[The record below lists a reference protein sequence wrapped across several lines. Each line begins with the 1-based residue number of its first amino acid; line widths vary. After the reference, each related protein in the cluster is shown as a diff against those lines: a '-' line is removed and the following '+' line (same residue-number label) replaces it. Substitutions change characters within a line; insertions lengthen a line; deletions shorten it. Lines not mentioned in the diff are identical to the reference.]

1 MDDVMNF
8 AVQDGTRLPVAVW
21 RGGDTRTPIVL
32 LHSLFFD
39 ATMFMPLVELSA
51 GNRMVVAPT
60 FRGQGTAKPGQAEP
74 NIAQLADDLSCTLVG
89 LGISRAHIVGSSMG
103 GYVAMEFLR
112 HNADRVASLTLSC
125 CTCEVEQRPERFAAL
140 SQFVASGPHPDTG
153 ARIAGIM
160 FGTSTLDNP
169 SDTVSDWIERF
180 AKTPPSMSVVI
191 DAMFAHPAYD
201 DVLAGYDGPSLL
213 IAGAE
218 DRAKSPADMARI
230 ASHLRQPRSVTI
242 ERSGH
247 TPAVE
252 TPVLFAAAVNGFIAD
267 CEAQHRQ
274 MRKAGRHV

>member
-1 MDDVMNF
+1 MHKKVHHAGVDGDD
-8 AVQDGTRLPVAVW
+8 LPTAVW
-21 RGGDTRTPIVL
+21 QGEGARVPLVL

-39 ATMFMPLVELSA
+39 GTMFAPVARLM
-51 GNRMVVAPT
+51 GQDRMILAPT
-60 FRGQGTAKPGQAEP
+60 FRGQGGAALGKDSPSIEK
-74 NIAQLADDLSCTLVG
+74 LAADLETTLSA
-89 LGISRAHIVGSSMG
+89 LGVERAHFVGSSMG

-112 HNADRVASLTLSC
+112 RNADRVASLTLSC

-169 SDTVSDWIERF
+169 SDIVSDWIERF

-230 ASHLRQPRSVTI
+230 ASHLWQPRSVTI

-252 TPVLFAAAVNGFIAD
+252 APELFAAAVSDFIAD